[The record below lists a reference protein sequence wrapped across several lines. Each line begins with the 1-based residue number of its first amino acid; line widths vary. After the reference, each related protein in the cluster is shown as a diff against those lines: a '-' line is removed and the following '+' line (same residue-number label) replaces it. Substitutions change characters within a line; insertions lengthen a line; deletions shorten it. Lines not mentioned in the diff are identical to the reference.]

1 MGALR
6 PGGHAAGCP
15 HLTSGWSGAVSV
27 CLRRHIHGLQERRR
41 GIPASVGTA
50 APGAAARWPQARRV
64 GSPDGGP
71 SVRAQS
77 EGHGTHGV
85 SPCAHYARW
94 RSPAACVQKIFPGC
108 GSPCRP
114 RGHAT
119 SHPAKA
125 ARPHEGPLTVQARLL
140 HHGVLRRQCALRQGP
155 PTPGRS
161 RDHRLCIP
169 EQAAPVSPVAYP
181 RDAVDKARDRGACVP
196 AS

>member
-15 HLTSGWSGAVSV
+15 RLTSGGSGAVSA
-27 CLRRHIHGLQERRR
+27 CLRRQTHRLQERRR
-41 GIPASVGTA
+41 GIPARGGTA

-64 GSPDGGP
+64 GLPDGGP

-85 SPCAHYARW
+85 SPCAPYARW
-94 RSPAACVQKIFPGC
+94 RSPCVQKIFPGC

-114 RGHAT
+114 RGHTT
-119 SHPAKA
+119 SHPARA
-125 ARPHEGPLTVQARLL
+125 ARPHEGPLTMRARLL
-140 HHGVLRRQCALRQGP
+140 HHGVLRRQYALRQGP

-161 RDHRLCIP
+161 RDHKLCIP

-181 RDAVDKARDRGACVP
+181 RDAVDKARDRGAGVP